1 MDCIINLKN
10 EGRTE
15 ALFTLLDSKTGYKSI
30 ISKQCGIRIE
40 LEKNIHG
47 TDKFSSNLNI
57 HSDLVYIKVELQ
69 IEKKIDY
76 SVNDA
81 DSFKIHMKKIR
92 LDPYSTP
99 YRERKTFRCN
109 NDFNMKSYANVIKY
123 REYLY
128 ILDVGKAFLN
138 HSQKPDNLS
147 VNIKDNIV
155 YNLKL
160 HMLKYVTIK
169 LRSKAQLGRYL

>member
-1 MDCIINLKN
+1 
-10 EGRTE
+10 
-15 ALFTLLDSKTGYKSI
+15 
-30 ISKQCGIRIE
+30 
-40 LEKNIHG
+40 
-47 TDKFSSNLNI
+47 
-57 HSDLVYIKVELQ
+57 
-69 IEKKIDY
+69 
-76 SVNDA
+76 
-81 DSFKIHMKKIR
+81 MKKIR

-109 NDFNMKSYANVIKY
+109 NEFNMKSYANVTKY

-147 VNIKDNIV
+147 VNIIDNIV
-155 YNLKL
+155 YDLKL